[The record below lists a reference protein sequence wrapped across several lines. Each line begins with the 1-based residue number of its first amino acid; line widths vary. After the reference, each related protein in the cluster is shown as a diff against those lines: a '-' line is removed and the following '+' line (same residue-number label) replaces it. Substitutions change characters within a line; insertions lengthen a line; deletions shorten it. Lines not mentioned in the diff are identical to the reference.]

1 LIEAPGLVAQDTQG
15 CTLMSLLEVVEL
27 RKSYGDHIAVNGLS
41 FEVEAGEVFGLLGP
55 NGAGKSTTM
64 TMIAGLK
71 RADSGSISLG
81 GLSMATDFDKIKTLL
96 GLVPQ
101 DLAIYPD
108 LTARENLNFFGRLQG
123 IRGKTLRGRVDKV
136 LDQVGLAQNANGFA
150 RTFSGGMK
158 RRLNFGIALLHEP
171 KLVILDEPTVGVDPQ
186 SRSHLLDCVK
196 QVSADG
202 AAVIYASHYMEEVEA
217 ICQRIAIVDHGKLLT
232 CGAIDSLL
240 NNTRADLH
248 LKVRGEKA
256 RLGPRLVGLADV
268 EPLSEGEVT
277 VVMHRTR
284 RDAAFAVNDRLT
296 LVLEIL
302 KQAGTELLAVDTQE
316 HNLERLFLELTG
328 RRLRD

>member
-1 LIEAPGLVAQDTQG
+1 
-15 CTLMSLLEVVEL
+15 MSLLEVVEL

-41 FEVEAGEVFGLLGP
+41 FEIQAGEVFGLLGP

-71 RADSGSISLG
+71 KPDSGSIKLDG
-81 GLSMATDFDKIKTLL
+81 WSMATDFKRIKTLL

-108 LTARENLNFFGRLQG
+108 LTARENLRFFGRLHG
-123 IRGKTLRGRVDKV
+123 LRGNTLRTRIDK
-136 LDQVGLAQNANGFA
+136 LLAQVGLTQNANSYA
-150 RTFSGGMK
+150 QTFSGGMK
-158 RRLNFGIALLHEP
+158 RRLNFAVALLHQP

-186 SRSHLLDCVK
+186 SRSHLLECVQ
-196 QVSADG
+196 QVRGEG

-232 CGAIDSLL
+232 CGTLESLL
-240 NNTRADLH
+240 NDTRADLH
-248 LKVRGEKA
+248 IRVRGEQA
-256 RLGPRLVGLADV
+256 RLGPRLVGLAEV
-268 EPLSEGEVT
+268 ETISEEEVK

-284 RDAAFAVNDRLT
+284 RDTAFAINDRLT

-316 HNLERLFLELTG
+316 YNLERLFLELTG
-328 RRLRD
+328 HRLRD

>member
-1 LIEAPGLVAQDTQG
+1 
-15 CTLMSLLEVVEL
+15 MSLLEVVEL

-41 FEVEAGEVFGLLGP
+41 FELQAGEVFGLLGP

-71 RADSGSISLG
+71 KPDSGSIKLDG
-81 GLSMATDFDKIKTLL
+81 WSMATDFRKIKTLL

-108 LTARENLNFFGRLQG
+108 LTARENLRFFGRLHG
-123 IRGKTLRGRVDKV
+123 LRGKTLLARIDK
-136 LDQVGLAQNANGFA
+136 LLAQVGLTQNANSYA
-150 RTFSGGMK
+150 QTFSGGMK
-158 RRLNFGIALLHEP
+158 RRLNFAVALLHEP

-186 SRSHLLDCVK
+186 SRSHLLECVQ
-196 QVSADG
+196 QVSGEG

-217 ICQRIAIVDHGKLLT
+217 ICQRIAIVDHGKMLT
-232 CGAIDSLL
+232 CGTLDSLL
-240 NNTRADLH
+240 NDTRADLH
-248 LKVRGEKA
+248 IRVRGEQA
-256 RLGPRLVGLADV
+256 RLGPRLVGLAAV
-268 EPLSEGEVT
+268 ETVSDEEVK

-284 RDAAFAVNDRLT
+284 RDTAFAINDRLT

-316 HNLERLFLELTG
+316 YNLERLFLELTG
-328 RRLRD
+328 HRLRD